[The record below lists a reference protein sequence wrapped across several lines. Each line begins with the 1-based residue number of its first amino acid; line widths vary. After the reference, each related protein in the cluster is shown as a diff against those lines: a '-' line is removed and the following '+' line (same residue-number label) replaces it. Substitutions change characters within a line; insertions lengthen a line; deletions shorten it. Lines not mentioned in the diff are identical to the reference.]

1 MQQLHGFSSPAAVT
15 AGDLY
20 GDIVACNALYQH
32 EYDSFLTVA
41 FTHDG
46 IGFPM
51 ADFLALD
58 NLLWAFPMLR
68 PISDYF
74 PVPASLFALST

>member
-1 MQQLHGFSSPAAVT
+1 VQQLHGFSSPAAVT

-46 IGFPM
+46 IGLPM

-58 NLLWAFPMLR
+58 NLLWAFLDAASHHA
-68 PISDYF
+68 IIL
-74 PVPASLFALST
+74 PVPASMLFAA